1 MSVKLPAFP
10 ISATVNVVGVV
21 LNTAGVKLFSGIV
34 GGGVEPS
41 GTTVTSGLIT
51 LIIVPGVEAGT
62 VETLAGINRT
72 GIAKS
77 VGSNAESVTEP
88 EMLCACKPVQTAIKA
103 IKKFNIDFLIF
114 SLIYL
119 SLNLIISP
127 TIFL

>member
-10 ISATVNVVGVV
+10 ISATVKVVGVV

-41 GTTVTSGLIT
+41 GTTVTSGLIM

-72 GIAKS
+72 GIDKS
-77 VGSNAESVTEP
+77 VGSTSASVTLP
-88 EMLCACKPVQTAIKA
+88 APVVASVIATPDVGTFTPAPIIETGPKH
-103 IKKFNIDFLIF
+103 
-114 SLIYL
+114 
-119 SLNLIISP
+119 ISP
-127 TIFL
+127 VV